1 MQINCITVEDEPMA
15 LEKLNG
21 FIKDTPFLSL
31 QASFDNSLDAL
42 NYLTTNSTGLLFL
55 DIQMDKLNGI
65 QLLESLPD
73 APPAIITS
81 AYDQYALKGYELKVL
96 DYLLKPY
103 SFERFLQAINKVR
116 EMTVK
121 NESKQKKD
129 KVPEIIFIRTAYQI
143 ERVVLSEILY
153 VEGMKDYL
161 GIVTTRKRIMCLQ
174 NFNAIFSILPEKDF
188 VRVHKSYIVSLDNI
202 ESISRQR
209 IKIGNKLIP
218 VSDSYSK
225 AFFTAL
231 KKYRRVL

>member
-1 MQINCITVEDEPMA
+1 
-15 LEKLNG
+15 
-21 FIKDTPFLSL
+21 
-31 QASFDNSLDAL
+31 
-42 NYLTTNSTGLLFL
+42 
-55 DIQMDKLNGI
+55 
-65 QLLESLPD
+65 
-73 APPAIITS
+73 
-81 AYDQYALKGYELKVL
+81 
-96 DYLLKPY
+96 
-103 SFERFLQAINKVR
+103 
-116 EMTVK
+116 MTVK